1 MMVTVIV
8 KKYEKKIFQ
17 LQTLNFLSTLNFFH
31 KSDFKQ
37 ILIDTTFC
45 GLLTI
50 AIKVVPK
57 YFKFVGF

>member
-1 MMVTVIV
+1 M
-8 KKYEKKIFQ
+8 KKKIFQ